1 MAEDQSIID
10 EMLAGQADLQP
21 GQSVSEGFTTST
33 PRVSAEERAA
43 QRERTNQAI
52 DAMGQPIQDMRALN
66 AQTSAAREGVT
77 KRYNER
83 TQAPLADLAELDKQE
98 QATSREFAVADKEY
112 QNALK
117 EREKYRLA
125 TQNAINTMDE
135 TAKQIAADNANE
147 MFTNPSVARK
157 LTSSLLLGLGAAAQ
171 ALYKDRTN
179 AVADQFDADLKREL
193 AIQRMN
199 MEKRKDAYGNQ
210 NLLLGRM
217 MQHYDRVEHAQDAAY
232 IATYNGIRGR
242 MDALKSMMTNP
253 QMRMNLEKWQADMD
267 MKAVEAQE
275 RLQSNT
281 IGMDLRMRQG
291 VAALEQKREAA
302 MSADNEL
309 KRYNAETRRAAENRL
324 AGKDQREQQKLEV
337 PGWEPVPQANGE
349 PGHVMADPQEMRKF
363 REGEDTARRATLALS
378 EVADSLERGGQFTS
392 YPKWQDIKASV
403 GRATATIKGPGMV
416 NAGAN
421 FTQLEQTLIEAGYL
435 GADGNWKRNIDPT
448 ASRRIRHA
456 IDAIWLGVE
465 QAGKERNLRPTKQH
479 DFLEP

>member
-1 MAEDQSIID
+1 
-10 EMLAGQADLQP
+10 
-21 GQSVSEGFTTST
+21 
-33 PRVSAEERAA
+33 
-43 QRERTNQAI
+43 
-52 DAMGQPIQDMRALN
+52 
-66 AQTSAAREGVT
+66 
-77 KRYNER
+77 
-83 TQAPLADLAELDKQE
+83 
-98 QATSREFAVADKEY
+98 
-112 QNALK
+112 
-117 EREKYRLA
+117 
-125 TQNAINTMDE
+125 
-135 TAKQIAADNANE
+135 
-147 MFTNPSVARK
+147 
-157 LTSSLLLGLGAAAQ
+157 
-171 ALYKDRTN
+171 
-179 AVADQFDADLKREL
+179 
-193 AIQRMN
+193 
-199 MEKRKDAYGNQ
+199 
-210 NLLLGRM
+210 
-217 MQHYDRVEHAQDAAY
+217 
-232 IATYNGIRGR
+232 
-242 MDALKSMMTNP
+242 
-253 QMRMNLEKWQADMD
+253 MD